1 MTETEAKWAERVRQW
16 RDSGLKAEP
25 FAEGKG
31 FQGSTVRW
39 WASRLRKLESRAG
52 DAAAAQTMTGHEVE
66 TSPIGMLR
74 VRTKGRFHKS
84 PTAVGAAALTI
95 TIGAARI
102 EIQTGFDVAL
112 LREVVEALGGAP

>member
-1 MTETEAKWAERVRQW
+1 
-16 RDSGLKAEP
+16 
-25 FAEGKG
+25 
-31 FQGSTVRW
+31 
-39 WASRLRKLESRAG
+39 
-52 DAAAAQTMTGHEVE
+52 
-66 TSPIGMLR
+66 MLR